1 VRIELIFNT
10 CVGDPAV
17 ANNSNPHR
25 QATYADRW
33 PGLLAT
39 LIEQAKE
46 EEAWW
51 HQITVVGQ
59 LSEDHITELA
69 SYELGINYIEVPPLR
84 RQRSDALLY
93 REIATRHSSA
103 DVFVYSHD
111 DHRPETGMPDKL
123 LYLCEKDSSIIIPK
137 RVHLATNEE
146 LNNGKDDDYMGGH
159 VLAMT
164 RGAWAKVPWTRVNTT
179 YWDVPM
185 TRLWRD
191 ADVNLVWDDGIICY
205 DIEATEDEA

>member
-1 VRIELIFNT
+1 MRIELIFNT
-10 CVGDPAV
+10 CVGDAAV
-17 ANNSNPHR
+17 ANDSNPFR

-33 PGLLAT
+33 AGLLAS
-39 LIEQAKE
+39 LIEQSAE
-46 EEAWW
+46 VW

-59 LSEDHITELA
+59 LNEDQIAELA

-84 RQRSDALLY
+84 RARSDALLY
-93 REIATRHSSA
+93 REIATRHSAA

-111 DHRPETGMPDKL
+111 DHRPAIGMQDKL
-123 LYLCEKDSSIIIPK
+123 MYLCGKDSSIVIPK
-137 RVHLATNEE
+137 RVHLGTGET

-164 RGAWAKVPWTRVNTT
+164 RNAWAKVPWTRVNTT

-185 TRLWRD
+185 TRLWRN
-191 ADVNLVWDDGIICY
+191 ADINIVWDDAILCF